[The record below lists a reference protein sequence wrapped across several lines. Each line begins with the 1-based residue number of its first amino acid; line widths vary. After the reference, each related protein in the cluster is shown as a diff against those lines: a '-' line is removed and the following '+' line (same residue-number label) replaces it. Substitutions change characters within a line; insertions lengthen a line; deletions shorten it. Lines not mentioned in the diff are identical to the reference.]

1 MLNRESSQAAT
12 IRLIDERHSYATRSM
27 TVANC
32 AISNVLVLARELN
45 DVQQESNYLV
55 ITSSRT
61 A

>member
-1 MLNRESSQAAT
+1 
-12 IRLIDERHSYATRSM
+12 M